1 MQSRRR
7 ASARVRRRR
16 TFAVV
21 LLAALTITVLV
32 VRSSGSSHHP
42 PGKKTVSVS
51 RSATNA
57 VRVEA
62 VEAPWL
68 LPAPVS
74 RAVAVADGSGLTIA
88 GGLDANQSS
97 SAGVFHLDVSSGALT
112 QTGTLASP
120 THDA

>member
-1 MQSRRR
+1 MGSRRR

-21 LLAALTITVLV
+21 LLAALTITVVV
-32 VRSSGSSHHP
+32 VRSSDRSGH
-42 PGKKTVSVS
+42 GKGKQAVSVS
-51 RSATNA
+51 HSAPQA

-62 VEAPWL
+62 LQAPWL

-97 SAGVFHLDVSSGALT
+97 SAGVFHLDPSTGVLT
-112 QTGTLASP
+112 QTGNL
-120 THDA
+120 